1 MGKSKYYYDP
11 ETCQY
16 QRVRTGF
23 GTIAVY
29 GAGVLAVA
37 GLMFAG
43 LTFLAGK
50 LVMTEREQ
58 HLMLEKEAEASH
70 RVGGTSRRAGIEGEI
85 DELSEKDWQRRGN
98 RFGG

>member
-29 GAGVLAVA
+29 SAGVLSVA

-43 LTFLAGK
+43 LTFLADK

-58 HLMLEKEAEASH
+58 HLMLENEALSTH
-70 RVGGTSRRAGIEGEI
+70 RVVLTSRLALDRE
-85 DELSEKDWQRRGN
+85 S
-98 RFGG
+98 